1 MTINQVSVFLD
12 NKPGRLAEVTKAI
25 AQDDINIRA
34 LYVADTTDFGVLRM
48 IVDKPEKTL
57 EVLKN
62 SGFTAKITPVI
73 AIYVEDR
80 PGGLYN
86 VIKELSDAGISIE
99 YVYAFTGR
107 SEKSEAGVVVK
118 VEHVENWSEED
129 FKTLKVK
136 LLSREDIANL
146 FE

>member
-1 MTINQVSVFLD
+1 MGIIKGKSVHAH
-12 NKPGRLAEVTKAI
+12 GYTAI
-25 AQDDINIRA
+25 AEMRGKNSDM
-34 LYVADTTDFGVLRM
+34 LMDFGVLRM